1 MNSPIPFCAALDSLP
16 VPVWR
21 FDREDRITGWNRA
34 AAAVYGL
41 PADHAIGQSA
51 LLFVPH
57 EELGRFARACE
68 ETRASGQWAG
78 DLPAVS
84 ATGQLRLADA
94 SWRHIPESGEIVAT
108 MPDVSEAR
116 HKQASAERAGRW
128 AAVRSAIAAVASAGR
143 DGRAWAR
150 RFGSRPDPVAAAKI
164 YCGAGEWVLVAA
176 EKFAVAELT
185 RELLE
190 AAGYRTVVAVDRFEV
205 VRKAESMPGQFRVA
219 VLGFG
224 TETEE
229 VTAVLHRVSPLLPV
243 VELAEPNPVS
253 ILRATAEA
261 AAADVLTG
269 VTILIERPE
278 ASGFHEIFS
287 TAGAEMS

>member
-41 PADHAIGQSA
+41 PAEHAVGQSA

-57 EELGRFARACE
+57 EELSRFARACE
-68 ETRASGQWAG
+68 ETRATGQWAG
-78 DLPAVS
+78 DLPTLS
-84 ATGQLRLADA
+84 ATGQPRLADA
-94 SWRHIPESGEIVAT
+94 SWRHIPETDEIVAT
-108 MPDVSEAR
+108 MPDTSEAR
-116 HKQASAERAGRW
+116 QKQASAERAGRW
-128 AAVRSAIAAVASAGR
+128 AAVRSAVAAVAIAGR

-150 RFGSRPDPVAAAKI
+150 RFGKRVDPVAKI

-176 EKFAVAELT
+176 ENSAVAELT

-190 AAGYRTVVAVDRFEV
+190 AAGYRTMVASDRFDV
-205 VRKAESMPGQFRVA
+205 VRKAESMPGQFRA
-219 VLGFG
+219 ATLGFG
-224 TETEE
+224 ADTEE
-229 VTAVLHRVSPLLPV
+229 VAAALHRVCPMVPV
-243 VELAEPNPVS
+243 VELAAPNPVS

-261 AAADVLTG
+261 VAADVLTG
-269 VTILIERPE
+269 VEILGERPE
-278 ASGFHEIFS
+278 SAGFHEIFS
-287 TAGAEMS
+287 TGGAEMS